1 MGGAIRSA
9 ALPAAAALAAVGAA
23 AVSAGRAAAEDA
35 QSQALLATALT
46 KNAGATKTSIAA
58 TEDWISK
65 QSMATGVADDELRP
79 ALAALVRATG
89 DTERSQAA
97 LATALDVSAATGKS
111 VESVSQAL
119 AKGYAGN
126 TSALGRLV
134 PGMDAAVVASG
145 DMDQVMAELA
155 KTTGGSAAA
164 AADTAAGKM
173 KIMEVAM
180 GEAQE
185 SAGAALLP
193 AMSALATVLAQVAVF
208 AGEHPQVFMAIAVA
222 VAGLAA
228 AILVA
233 NAAMSAYAAVT
244 GVATAIQTSYTTGGL
259 LARAAALAQAAAS
272 GVATAAQWAWN
283 AAMAANPIG
292 LVIIAVVALV
302 AAMVLLYKKSDTVR
316 DIVDATWAVAKAGAV
331 AVADAVVGVVRKIGD
346 LIGAIGRIS
355 VPGLIAAAFD
365 TIRGAVEAAWN
376 WVGNLITKIG
386 NISVPGA
393 IQSAFQA
400 IRDAVDAGW
409 TKVGDLIAAIGRIS
423 VPAVIKTAFDNLASA
438 IHSVIS
444 AVESL
449 IGWLSRIKVP
459 DINLP
464 GPLSVGGNTAPTVAA
479 GLAVAPR
486 VPGGRATPRAG
497 GSGGIN
503 ITVNGALDPEAT
515 ARQIRRILAGHDRR
529 MGLAT

>member
-1 MGGAIRSA
+1 MGSAVKSA
-9 ALPAAAALAAVGAA
+9 AAPAAAALLAVGAA

-58 TEDWISK
+58 TEDWIAK
-65 QSMATGVADDELRP
+65 QSMATGVADDEMRP

-89 DTERSQAA
+89 DTEKAQAG

-193 AMSALATVLAQVAVF
+193 AMSALAVVMAQVATF
-208 AGEHPQVFMAIAVA
+208 AQENSRLVQILAVV
-222 VAGLAA
+222 VAALAA
-228 AILVA
+228 AVLVA
-233 NAAMSAYAAVT
+233 NGVMAVW
-244 GVATAIQTSYTTGGL
+244 GTAVKV
-259 LARAAALAQAAAS
+259 AAAL
-272 GVATAAQWAWN
+272 QWAWN
-283 AAMAANPIG
+283 AAMSANPIA

-302 AAMVLLYKKSDTVR
+302 AVFVLLYKKSETVR
-316 DIVDATWAVAKAGAV
+316 NIVNAVWAAIRTGAQAAGAV
-331 AVADAVVGVVRKIGD
+331 VKAVWDAVFDAVSAYVRAYWAVVQFVFQAIRAAATAVAGAVREAWSNLWEALKTAGRAAQEVLAAVFRAVRDVANPIATGIRDAWANLWGALRSAVAGLGALLSAPFQTMKAAVDAVVG
-346 LIGAIGRIS
+346 
-355 VPGLIAAAFD
+355 
-365 TIRGAVEAAWN
+365 AVQ
-376 WVGNLITKIG
+376 NLI
-386 NISVPGA
+386 N
-393 IQSAFQA
+393 
-400 IRDAVDAGW
+400 
-409 TKVGDLIAAIGRIS
+409 
-423 VPAVIKTAFDNLASA
+423 
-438 IHSVIS
+438 
-444 AVESL
+444 
-449 IGWLSRIKVP
+449 WLRNIKVP
-459 DINLP
+459 KINLP
-464 GPLSVGGNTAPTVAA
+464 GPLSALAAPAPAVAA
-479 GLAVAPR
+479 GQAAAPR
-486 VPGGRATPRAG
+486 VPGGHASPRAG

-503 ITVNGALDPEAT
+503 IVVNGALDPEAT

-529 MGLAT
+529 VGLAT